1 MRKRHQKSY
10 FLFCSFKW
18 RFLPS

>member
-18 RFLPS
+18 RFLSS